1 MENIQTEQ
9 LKYVRNVFKQPLI
22 KTKIEDNDLLPLM
35 YSMIAL
41 IPSDGPVICNG
52 VPRTDTVS
60 SEKYCVTQNDKKR
73 KIIF

>member
-1 MENIQTEQ
+1 M
-9 LKYVRNVFKQPLI
+9 RNVFKQPLI

-60 SEKYCVTQNDKKR
+60 SEKYCVTQNDKKNG
-73 KIIF
+73 KSSFK